1 MMTVC
6 VCGQIYQKEEA
17 GEVTE
22 ETPFVLNAWMSYYPF
37 LLFTRGDSLVVNYD
51 PASPAQL

>member
-1 MMTVC
+1 MTVC
-6 VCGQIYQKEEA
+6 VYGQIYQKEEV

-22 ETPFVLNAWMSYYPF
+22 ETPFVLKAWMSYYPF